1 MEVKVKDI
9 ENLNDYELKINH
21 SERFWDATYAVND
34 YLKELPLSVE
44 QNNHL
49 IELLIAHM
57 NATEKDALL
66 QGLSMGIKIAKHE
79 VADED

>member
-1 MEVKVKDI
+1 MEVKVKDT

-21 SERFWDATYAVND
+21 SERFWDATCAVND

-57 NATEKDALL
+57 SATEKDALL
-66 QGLSMGIKIAKHE
+66 QGLSMGLKIAKYE
-79 VADED
+79 VTDEN

>member
-1 MEVKVKDI
+1 MEVKVKDT

-21 SERFWDATYAVND
+21 SQEFSDATYAVND

-57 NATEKDALL
+57 SAAERDALF
-66 QGLSMGIKIAKHE
+66 QGLSMGIRIAKHE

>member
-1 MEVKVKDI
+1 MEVKVKGT

-21 SERFWDATYAVND
+21 SQEFWDATYAVND
-34 YLKELPLSVE
+34 YLKGLPLTVE

-57 NATEKDALL
+57 SAAERDALFA
-66 QGLSMGIKIAKHE
+66 GFKHGYRNCK
-79 VADED
+79 A

>member
-1 MEVKVKDI
+1 MEAKIKDT

-21 SERFWDATYAVND
+21 SQEFWDATYAVND
-34 YLKELPLSVE
+34 YLKGLPLSVE

-57 NATEKDALL
+57 SAAERDALF
-66 QGLSMGIKIAKHE
+66 QGLSMGIRIAKHE

>member
-1 MEVKVKDI
+1 MNVKVKDT

-57 NATEKDALL
+57 SAAERDALF
-66 QGLSMGIKIAKHE
+66 QGLSMGIRIAKHE

>member
-1 MEVKVKDI
+1 MGEKVKDI

-49 IELLIAHM
+49 IELLIAHTS
-57 NATEKDALL
+57 AAERDALF
-66 QGLSMGIKIAKHE
+66 QGLSMGIRIAKHE

>member
-1 MEVKVKDI
+1 MEVKVKDT

-21 SERFWDATYAVND
+21 SQEFWDATYAVND

-57 NATEKDALL
+57 SAAERDALF
-66 QGLSMGIKIAKHE
+66 QGLSMGIGIAKHE

>member
-1 MEVKVKDI
+1 MEAKVKDT

-34 YLKELPLSVE
+34 YLKGLPLTVE
-44 QNNHL
+44 QNDHL

-57 NATEKDALL
+57 SATERDALF
-66 QGLSMGIKIAKHE
+66 QGLSMGIRIAKHE

>member
-21 SERFWDATYAVND
+21 SERFRDATYAVSD
-34 YLKELPLSVE
+34 YMKELPLSAE

-57 NATEKDALL
+57 SAIEKDALL
-66 QGLSMGIKIAKHE
+66 QGLNMGIRIAKHE

>member
-34 YLKELPLSVE
+34 YLKELPLTVE
-44 QNNHL
+44 QNDHL

-66 QGLSMGIKIAKHE
+66 QGLSMGIRIAKHE

>member
-1 MEVKVKDI
+1 MEVKAKDI

-21 SERFWDATYAVND
+21 SKRFWDATCAVSD

-57 NATEKDALL
+57 SAAERDALF
-66 QGLSMGIKIAKHE
+66 QGLSMGIRIAKHE